1 MLAPNQSPD
10 VSDFQIRRLILRLDK
25 VISSDPKVL
34 DDVVD
39 DITAEL
45 GATACW
51 SGGEPDAE
59 TIGLAV
65 REALANA
72 IVHGN
77 HCDSERTVRISVAVN
92 ENCDLL
98 VSVKDSGAGFD
109 PSGLPNP
116 TASDNILVPN
126 GRGIFIMRQIM
137 DEVDFKFDH
146 GTEVRM
152 GLRPK
157 QPE

>member
-1 MLAPNQSPD
+1 MLGPNQSPD
-10 VSDFQIRRLILRLDK
+10 MSDFQIRRLILRLDK

-34 DDVVD
+34 DDAVG

-45 GATACW
+45 DATACW
-51 SGGEPDAE
+51 GGHEPDVE

-65 REALANA
+65 REAIANA

-77 HCDSERTVRISVAVN
+77 HCNSETMVRISVAVN

-109 PSGLPNP
+109 PRGLPNP
-116 TASDNILVPN
+116 IASENILVPH

-152 GLRPK
+152 RLGPERPG
-157 QPE
+157 